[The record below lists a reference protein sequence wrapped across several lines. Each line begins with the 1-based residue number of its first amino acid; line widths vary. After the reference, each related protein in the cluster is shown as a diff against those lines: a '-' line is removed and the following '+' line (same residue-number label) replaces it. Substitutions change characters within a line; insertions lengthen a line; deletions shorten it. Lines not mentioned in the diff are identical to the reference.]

1 MGVTMMYVRKMRMPV
16 RNRCMPMRMAVRLFA
31 VPSEVVLMLMMR
43 VVPMPMRV
51 IQRVMRVRMLV
62 PFADMQPDAQCHE
75 RGGDPERRR
84 RHVRPQQPRQGH
96 AEQRR

>member
-1 MGVTMMYVRKMRMPV
+1 MGVTMMYVREMRMRV

-31 VPSEVVLMLMMR
+31 VPCEVVLMLMMR

-62 PFADMQPDAQCHE
+62 PFADMQPDAQRHE
-75 RGGDPERRR
+75 RGGDPE
-84 RHVRPQQPRQGH
+84 
-96 AEQRR
+96 